1 MKTDSLLKFI
11 GLCFLLINLS
21 ITVIG
26 CGKKGD
32 LIRPVPPEEEEIKL
46 DNYQEFFDKTE
57 KTDDSQKT
65 EEPQTQPDDSKDK
78 ENTLRIDDES

>member
-1 MKTDSLLKFI
+1 LKTDSLLKFI

-78 ENTLRIDDES
+78 ENTLRIDDE

>member
-78 ENTLRIDDES
+78 ENTLRIDDE